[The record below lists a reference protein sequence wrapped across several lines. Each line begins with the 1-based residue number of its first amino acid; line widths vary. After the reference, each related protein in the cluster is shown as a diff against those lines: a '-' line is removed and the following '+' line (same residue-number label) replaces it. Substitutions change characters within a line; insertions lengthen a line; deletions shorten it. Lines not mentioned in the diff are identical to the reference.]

1 MSIEAQRLVRAV
13 GELTGPQKAVLA
25 AYAAYADESGYCW
38 AGTARIA
45 FDTAFSLA
53 TVGRARRALIRRG
66 WLKSRRR
73 LGTSSVTRLNLA
85 RIAEAGIDTGPAR
98 PRRPLLI
105 EFADPGPDARG
116 GTELASASPEVS
128 VAPAPPRRPR
138 KHIPIAEPPAP
149 DTAPG
154 DRPDDRPNDRPGDRP
169 DDPVCA
175 GRAQSAHPERNDPLR
190 VSGLPAHPE
199 RESVRELSGDLS
211 LDARAHA
218 DSVGDRVP
226 DRSERASETAPPTP
240 HPAPADSR
248 APAVDPAPAAAPAQP
263 PTPAPGDEAEAA
275 AWALDLI
282 GGLDYG
288 AHRRPTRARATAL
301 ALKLGVAHAGGLSQR
316 DLRRHCRAALN
327 QARRNGVAYLDGA
340 LDPDHLPIPTRPAP
354 SPAPTSTTPAA
365 PAAATTAVTTAGHGA
380 VPGAVPG
387 AVTGAGLDRPS
398 GSPATA
404 TMSRAQAQAE
414 IRRILTRRRPA
425 TSPEMAADAQT
436 GPAAA

>member
-1 MSIEAQRLVRAV
+1 MSNEAQGLVRN
-13 GELTGPQKAVLA
+13 LPMSSPHKPILM
-25 AYAAYADESGYCW
+25 AYANYADEAGYCW
-38 AGTARIA
+38 PSVETIA
-45 FDTAFSLA
+45 FDTGFSVPTVVRVRRDLIAGGWLRSKRKFGSSA
-53 TVGRARRALIRRG
+53 TTRLNLPKIAAAGIDRGDRTKIIPELEFGTDPDTDPEPPTRPTGDCGRGPATAGRARRAAPI
-66 WLKSRRR
+66 
-73 LGTSSVTRLNLA
+73 
-85 RIAEAGIDTGPAR
+85 P
-98 PRRPLLI
+98 
-105 EFADPGPDARG
+105 
-116 GTELASASPEVS
+116 
-128 VAPAPPRRPR
+128 APAPDASPTGVEGESAGHARRDQADLNAGSGAAR
-138 KHIPIAEPPAP
+138 SDQTDLHVQIPVICSYRSQGSSIPQEP
-149 DTAPG
+149 
-154 DRPDDRPNDRPGDRP
+154 
-169 DDPVCA
+169 
-175 GRAQSAHPERNDPLR
+175 
-190 VSGLPAHPE
+190 
-199 RESVRELSGDLS
+199 SGDLS

-226 DRSERASETAPPTP
+226 DRSERASETAPPNP
-240 HPAPADSR
+240 RPA
-248 APAVDPAPAAAPAQP
+248 DPAPVTVAAETTP
-263 PTPAPGDEAEAA
+263 PAPETGDEPEAEAA

-365 PAAATTAVTTAGHGA
+365 PASATTAVT
-380 VPGAVPG
+380 GAVPG